1 MNLFKPKFW
10 ESKNNLFVIILF
22 PLSLLYYLITILK
35 KKFIKPKKFDLK
47 IICVGNIYLG
57 GTGKTPL
64 AIELVKSLQKRKKK
78 SVLIKKLYRDQLDE
92 QKLIS
97 KKVKYSIFNK
107 SRIQAIKE
115 AERKNFKTVILD
127 DGLQDQSFEK
137 DINIICFN
145 SNQSIGNGFL
155 LPAGPLR
162 ENLSSMDK
170 SSIVVIN
177 GKKNNFL
184 EKKILSISNNIKI
197 FYSKYLPLNIKRLKN
212 KKIFAFAGIG
222 NPDNFFKVLKN
233 NNLNV
238 KKTLSFPD
246 HHYFSKL
253 ELQKIVNEGYRNNYE
268 IITTEK
274 DFYRIQDY
282 GFSKI
287 KYLKIELQ
295 INQSKQFI
303 NQILKE
309 I

>member
-22 PLSLLYYLITILK
+22 PLSLLYYLLIILK
-35 KKFIKPKKFDLK
+35 KKFSKPKKFGLK

-64 AIELVKSLQKRKKK
+64 AIELVKSLQKRKLK

-97 KKVKYSIFNK
+97 KKVKYSIFSK

-162 ENLSSMDK
+162 ENLSSLDR

-212 KKIFAFAGIG
+212 KEIFAFAGIG

-295 INQSKQFI
+295 INRSKQFI
-303 NQILKE
+303 NQILKK

>member
-1 MNLFKPKFW
+1 M
-10 ESKNNLFVIILF
+10 E
-22 PLSLLYYLITILK
+22 
-35 KKFIKPKKFDLK
+35 
-47 IICVGNIYLG
+47 
-57 GTGKTPL
+57 
-64 AIELVKSLQKRKKK
+64 
-78 SVLIKKLYRDQLDE
+78 
-92 QKLIS
+92 
-97 KKVKYSIFNK
+97 
-107 SRIQAIKE
+107 
-115 AERKNFKTVILD
+115 
-127 DGLQDQSFEK
+127 
-137 DINIICFN
+137 
-145 SNQSIGNGFL
+145 
-155 LPAGPLR
+155 

-303 NQILKE
+303 NQILK
-309 I
+309 